1 MATIQP
7 KGEKVRQAVRWISS
21 ERLEDENRS
30 IQKLIQEAA
39 LRFNLSPKDEEFLNS
54 FYKEEEKA

>member
-21 ERLEDENRS
+21 ERLEDEKRPFS
-30 IQKLIQEAA
+30 SLISEAA
-39 LRFNLSPKDEEFLNS
+39 SRYNLSPAEEEYLRG
-54 FYKEEEKA
+54 FYKEKNK